1 MSRIFLILNDPLA
14 AGRVRSSLDSAE
26 GLQVVGW
33 ATTLA
38 QADEAI
44 QALKPDLVLS
54 DLELIDG
61 LFEDFIAELASKRR
75 YGGPQT
81 MVLAMSLDDG
91 RVMAAMGRGADGYF
105 LQNHSTKTLAATV
118 LQVLAGGS
126 PMAPAIARQLKTH
139 FDALAW
145 DHTDF
150 VGEAQNPLRPSDA
163 ERLLLNQI
171 AGGRE
176 VEEIAR
182 AMQTG
187 EQVLAQRLRGLYRK
201 LRFDNSAAT
210 LTLNLV

>member
-61 LFEDFIAELASKRR
+61 LFEDFTAELASKRR

-105 LQNHSTKTLAATV
+105 L
-118 LQVLAGGS
+118 
-126 PMAPAIARQLKTH
+126 
-139 FDALAW
+139 
-145 DHTDF
+145 
-150 VGEAQNPLRPSDA
+150 
-163 ERLLLNQI
+163 
-171 AGGRE
+171 
-176 VEEIAR
+176 VEWFC
-182 AMQTG
+182 
-187 EQVLAQRLRGLYRK
+187 K
-201 LRFDNSAAT
+201 K
-210 LTLNLV
+210 